1 MGSLENIKIVCTG
14 FEVTA
19 EAKENTIIVF
29 KKLLDEAPYGAFLEI
44 NLEKIESG
52 ISGRIHI
59 SSLGGD
65 FKASTVDMNPQDVV
79 DTLSASIRNQIIAW
93 KTTRFTDSS
102 AAVLA

>member
-1 MGSLENIKIVCTG
+1 MGSLENIKIVCAG

-44 NLEKIESG
+44 NLEKVASG

-59 SSLGGD
+59 SSLGGE
-65 FKASTVDMNPQDVV
+65 FKAATIGMTPQDVV
-79 DTLSASIRNQIIAW
+79 DTLSASIRKQIIEW
-93 KTTRFTDSS
+93 KTTRFADTS